1 MEFFLPSVLILLLA
15 AATVFF
21 VLPRF
26 GPFVL
31 TIVSIILLVLGV
43 YQHMGT
49 FGAEYRL
56 STWWMSLLAYAPY
69 VLVGALLFFI
79 AVYLLYLLPSR
90 NTTAVSPV
98 SLPTVSLMPSA
109 NTSTNPVTAAIN
121 KALNSAANVV
131 SNNGS
136 NKGII
141 NTITN
146 TLTGKN
152 NNKGLMSFSRV

>member
-31 TIVSIILLVLGV
+31 TIVSIVLLVLGV
-43 YQHMGT
+43 YQHIGT
-49 FGAEYRL
+49 FGSDYRL
-56 STWWMSLLAYAPY
+56 STWWVSLLAYAPY

-79 AVYLLYLLPSR
+79 AVYLLYLLPAK
-90 NTTAVSPV
+90 NTTAAAPV
-98 SLPTVSLMPSA
+98 ALPTINMMPSA

-121 KALNSAANVV
+121 KALNSAANIVKT
-131 SNNGS
+131 NNS

-146 TLTGKN
+146 TITGKN
-152 NNKGLMSFSRV
+152 NNKGLLSFSQV